1 MGAFGV
7 PSSFFSKI
15 LNNTIFRMFGATAEG
30 FVYSFGFTLLAG
42 VVLNFVMG
50 VFASRLMVTS
60 LSKFKCFKNRKLY
73 GGNEK

>member
-1 MGAFGV
+1 
-7 PSSFFSKI
+7 
-15 LNNTIFRMFGATAEG
+15 MFGATAEG